1 MREWNH
7 SLYEHLLYTLEIKK
21 NSNIYEFDRILK
33 TECNCQ
39 HFIRNCRIKN
49 LDDIDRDEID
59 AYSWRAGLL
68 NVKEKVMFICYIMNS
83 CLVMF
88 LRGGKCYAV
97 LMKHHHRVKGEK
109 RITLRI
115 AQQPKTK
122 NINVVPE
129 QLFCRQCKAKFLLN
143 TDSLCW

>member
-59 AYSWRAGLL
+59 SYSWRAGLL
-68 NVKEKVMFICYIMNS
+68 NVKENVMTICYIMNS

-88 LRGGKCYAV
+88 LRGGKCCAV
-97 LMKHHHRVKGEK
+97 LMKHHHRIKGEK
-109 RITLRI
+109 RITLQI
-115 AQQPKTK
+115 AQQPETK
-122 NINVVPE
+122 ILMLYQSNYFVVTVK
-129 QLFCRQCKAKFLLN
+129 LNFC
-143 TDSLCW
+143 